1 MALEITRYH
10 EIPGQ
15 ATSGQ
20 LEAAALSVGVFYQPA
35 STFPRCIRLVFPPS
49 QVFDPL
55 VFNSNMPPKELFLH
69 CEGGGKLHAS
79 IHTSI
84 RPYINISIRPYI
96 HANTIHPP
104 IHPLYPYIHKSIHPF
119 YPSTHPSIYPSI

>member
-35 STFPRCIRLVFPPS
+35 STFPRCIHLVFPPS
-49 QVFDPL
+49 PVFDPL

-69 CEGGGKLHAS
+69 W
-79 IHTSI
+79 
-84 RPYINISIRPYI
+84 
-96 HANTIHPP
+96 
-104 IHPLYPYIHKSIHPF
+104 
-119 YPSTHPSIYPSI
+119 